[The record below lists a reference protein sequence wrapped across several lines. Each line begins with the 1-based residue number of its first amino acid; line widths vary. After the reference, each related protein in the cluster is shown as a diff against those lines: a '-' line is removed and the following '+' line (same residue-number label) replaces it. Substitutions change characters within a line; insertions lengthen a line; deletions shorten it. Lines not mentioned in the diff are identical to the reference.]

1 MPMVFGMRIRRATK
15 APEADEAEVDEQ
27 PPTELSDSL
36 FVSQSAPAP
45 EVEPE
50 PVPEAEP
57 VPVPEPLIESADDS
71 PPQAKPRSR
80 RGVTRVLLAL
90 FVVAGPE
97 LTARLVR
104 GWMSERLPAAMRPS
118 RISIRSALPRTTSG
132 KVDRIRLASE
142 PTD

>member
-1 MPMVFGMRIRRATK
+1 MVFGMRIRRATK

-57 VPVPEPLIESADDS
+57 GPAPAA
-71 PPQAKPRSR
+71 PPGCPPRAARVVR
-80 RGVTRVLLAL
+80 RGGVAPRGHGG
-90 FVVAGPE
+90 VAGE
-97 LTARLVR
+97 EGR
-104 GWMSERLPAAMRPS
+104 GPPAPP
-118 RISIRSALPRTTSG
+118 ILRSTGVGS
-132 KVDRIRLASE
+132 
-142 PTD
+142 